1 MAIRKTTQANPFL
14 DGESAIA
21 ALGTY
26 IDGTATNRGGMYL
39 LNIINSY
46 IQDGE
51 RIFERIPQEVFGGLP
66 GGGRRNV
73 QASALIRAKRA
84 ADGPLHRSVLESGY
98 TPEQELIGFWAER
111 DGSWH
116 DTPEAD
122 LISKG
127 HRHRSYYD
135 GSEAR
140 IFYNDKSHIYKTLDF
155 SHYES
160 IERGLDRIAIHNALF
175 PEAQMF
181 VAGFGIRDYAE
192 DNDGFCIIIKQP
204 FIKGKVPTK
213 AQIQRSMIDRG
224 LRLCSFGAGLFYETP
239 SSETLVTDIH
249 PGNSAYTGNGNVVV
263 FDCEAMVNDIPGF
276 GGKYKIPEL
285 KSNPESVALIKKCIE
300 AVLPQSVTLQDFLES
315 IPEKYAS
322 KIRTELLS
330 QGHLNEPVQD
340 GQYYGH
346 LVQMDPEKEGNVIVM
361 SPDAINLFFRM
372 HHPVQENGQP
382 VDKAILEKLKQGL
395 TAEKNGVSFRF
406 DIDKG
411 RIIETLAPQLK
422 LKQTQMV
429 EKEKKQSKPKT
440 TMRM

>member
-1 MAIRKTTQANPFL
+1 MAIRKTAQANPFL

-26 IDGTATNRGGMYL
+26 IDGTTTSRGGMYL
-39 LNIINSY
+39 LNVINSY
-46 IQDGE
+46 IHEGE

-84 ADGPLHRSVLESGY
+84 TDGPLHEDLLESGY
-98 TPEQELIGFWAER
+98 TAEQELIGNWAER

-127 HRHRSYYD
+127 HRHRSRYD

-192 DNDGFCIIIKQP
+192 DNDGFCVIIKQP
-204 FIKGKVPTK
+204 FIKGKVPNKT
-213 AQIQRSMIDRG
+213 QIQRSMKERG
-224 LRLCSFGAGLFYETP
+224 LKQCSFGAGLFYETP

-249 PGNSAYTGNGNVVV
+249 PGNSALTDEGHIVV

-285 KSNPESVALIKKCIE
+285 KSNPVSVNKIIDSIN
-300 AVLPQSVTLQDFLES
+300 AVLPES
-315 IPEKYAS
+315 IPLQN
-322 KIRTELLS
+322 LLS
-330 QGHLNEPVQD
+330 TIPKEFASMVTNELETYGHLNGPLPFGNYNGYIIQK
-340 GQYYGH
+340 
-346 LVQMDPEKEGNVIVM
+346 DPEKGGFVLAM
-361 SPDAINLFFRM
+361 SPGKLEQFFRI
-372 HHPVQENGQP
+372 HIPVRENG
-382 VDKAILEKLKQGL
+382 E
-395 TAEKNGVSFRF
+395 N
-406 DIDKG
+406 IDKN
-411 RIIETLAPQLK
+411 ILK
-422 LKQTQMV
+422 KSS
-429 EKEKKQSKPKT
+429 KEHPT
-440 TMRM
+440 